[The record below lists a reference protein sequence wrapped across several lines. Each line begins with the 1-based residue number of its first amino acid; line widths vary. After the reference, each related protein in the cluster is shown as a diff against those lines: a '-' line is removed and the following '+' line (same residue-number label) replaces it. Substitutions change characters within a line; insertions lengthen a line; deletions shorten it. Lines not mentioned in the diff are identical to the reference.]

1 MDERLTAGM
10 SQIRNS
16 EEAAQ
21 RLFSLSLSLS
31 LHPLMITQTEANLQS
46 KFIDA
51 PPLTRLS

>member
-21 RLFSLSLSLS
+21 RLFFPLR
-31 LHPLMITQTEANLQS
+31 PLMITQTEANLQS